1 MPEQPKKEYEL
12 ICILSP
18 QLEGTD
24 LENTK
29 KEIEGIINKFEGTI
43 NFKESD
49 KKNLAYPINKQDQG
63 IYLISQ
69 ISINP
74 EKIPDF
80 SKELKLNNQVLRHL
94 ISRITVPK
102 PKTRKERPK
111 KIIKKP
117 EPKVEEK
124 TSLKE
129 IDKKLEE
136 IIKEI

>member
-1 MPEQPKKEYEL
+1 MPEQPQKEYEL

-29 KEIEGIINKFEGTI
+29 KEIEGIITRSEGTI

-49 KKNLAYPINKQDQG
+49 KKNLAYPINKQGQG

-80 SKELKLNNQVLRHL
+80 SKELKLNKQVLRHL

-102 PKTRKERPK
+102 PKIRKERPK